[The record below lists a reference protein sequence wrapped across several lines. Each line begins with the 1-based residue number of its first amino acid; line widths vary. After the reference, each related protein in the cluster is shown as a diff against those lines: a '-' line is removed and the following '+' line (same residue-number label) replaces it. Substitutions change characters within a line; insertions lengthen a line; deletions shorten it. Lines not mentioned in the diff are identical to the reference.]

1 MMIQII
7 EKRPG
12 DKVGRLTWAG
22 NSLKNLQGRVGGN
35 IQALKLTND
44 VVMLCNEEG
53 KILGL
58 PENFRLPWGD
68 PVVGT
73 VILCGAKGDE
83 FADVPIGIDEWRKIL
98 EKYETSLN

>member
-35 IQALKLTND
+35 IQAVELTND
-44 VVMLCNEEG
+44 VVMLCNEDG

-68 PVVGT
+68 VVMGT
-73 VILCGAKGDE
+73 VILCGAKGDN
-83 FADVPIGIDEWRKIL
+83 FADVPIGIDEWAEL
-98 EKYETSLN
+98 LTSFKSS